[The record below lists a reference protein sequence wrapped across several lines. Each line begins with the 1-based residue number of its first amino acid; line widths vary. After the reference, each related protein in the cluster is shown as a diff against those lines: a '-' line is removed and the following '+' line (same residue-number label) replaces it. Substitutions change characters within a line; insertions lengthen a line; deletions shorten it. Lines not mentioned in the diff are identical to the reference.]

1 MAALV
6 AWRTAKLRCPIAQ
19 HGSHEPAGEGMTQPA
34 VNTEQVTALFEERQR
49 FEAWLSML
57 ESKRASTP
65 AHIFERVYAD
75 YASRLA
81 QVIEE
86 LGSHRAALQELERAY
101 MDRLT
106 TLDADDAK
114 NRDEA
119 LEAEL
124 RSTVGEL
131 SPEHHEEVRSR
142 TETAMAAVADERSH
156 VAAEL
161 AKLRAMLEA
170 SGAAPTVATPAAPQI
185 PEPPQRRQPMAAGA
199 PSGPPKREE
208 SQLTFDRAPQT
219 PLRPAAQAV
228 PAPAAEMQPGS
239 AAGRRNSAPD
249 VRAAT
254 GGPFDDLEF
263 LKTMIEP
270 RTSGEGVAV
279 GSGAGTQSSGSRSAA
294 SGAIGSQTPP
304 QVASTTGASLPAVG
318 RAVEEN
324 SLPKEGGHDQVKTLK
339 CQECGT
345 LNYPT
350 EWYCE
355 RCGAELAAL

>member
-1 MAALV
+1 
-6 AWRTAKLRCPIAQ
+6 
-19 HGSHEPAGEGMTQPA
+19 MTDPA

-49 FEAWLSML
+49 YESWLAML
-57 ESKRASTP
+57 ESKRAVTP
-65 AHIFERVYAD
+65 QHIFERVHAD
-75 YASRLA
+75 YAARLA
-81 QVIEE
+81 RVVEE
-86 LGSHRAALQELERAY
+86 LGSHRAALQDLERSF
-101 MDRLT
+101 MERLSS
-106 TLDADDAK
+106 LDVDDAK
-114 NRDEA
+114 NRDEM

-131 SPEHHEEVRSR
+131 SQEHHEEVRSR
-142 TETAMAAVADERSH
+142 TQTALAAVADERSH

-170 SGAAPTVATPAAPQI
+170 SGGTPASATAAAAATQPVAPPAPQRSA
-185 PEPPQRRQPMAAGA
+185 PAPQGGA
-199 PSGPPKREE
+199 PRRDDWQQQP
-208 SQLTFDRAPQT
+208 FDRATQT
-219 PLRPAAQAV
+219 PARPAAAASS
-228 PAPAAEMQPGS
+228 APMQDTQPGS
-239 AAGRRNSAPD
+239 AAPRRISAPD
-249 VRAAT
+249 VGPT

-279 GSGAGTQSSGSRSAA
+279 GSGASAPGSRSA

-304 QVASTTGASLPAVG
+304 QQVASTTGASLPTVG
-318 RAVEEN
+318 RAIEEN
-324 SLPKEGGHDQVKTLK
+324 TLPKEGGQDQVKTLK

>member
-1 MAALV
+1 
-6 AWRTAKLRCPIAQ
+6 
-19 HGSHEPAGEGMTQPA
+19 MTDPA
-34 VNTEQVTALFEERQR
+34 VNTEKVTALFEERQR
-49 FEAWLSML
+49 YESWLAML
-57 ESKRASTP
+57 ESKRAATP
-65 AHIFERVYAD
+65 QHIFERVHAD
-75 YASRLA
+75 YAARLA
-81 QVIEE
+81 RVVEE
-86 LGSHRAALQELERAY
+86 LGSHRAALQDLERSF
-101 MDRLT
+101 MERLSS
-106 TLDADDAK
+106 LDVDDAK

-131 SPEHHEEVRSR
+131 SLEHHEEVQSR
-142 TETAMAAVADERSH
+142 TQTALAAVADERSY

-161 AKLRAMLEA
+161 AKLRTMLEA
-170 SGAAPTVATPAAPQI
+170 SGATPASASRAAAPNQPVAQPAQQRSAQAPPSGAPKRDDWQQLPFDRPGQTPARPAVAASAAPTADT
-185 PEPPQRRQPMAAGA
+185 
-199 PSGPPKREE
+199 
-208 SQLTFDRAPQT
+208 
-219 PLRPAAQAV
+219 
-228 PAPAAEMQPGS
+228 QPGS
-239 AAGRRNSAPD
+239 AAPRRNSAPD
-249 VRAAT
+249 VGPT

-279 GSGAGTQSSGSRSAA
+279 GSGASAPSGASRSA
-294 SGAIGSQTPP
+294 SIGSQTPP
-304 QVASTTGASLPAVG
+304 QQVASTTGASLPTVG

-324 SLPKEGGHDQVKTLK
+324 TLPKEGGQDQVKTLK

>member
-1 MAALV
+1 
-6 AWRTAKLRCPIAQ
+6 
-19 HGSHEPAGEGMTQPA
+19 MTDPA

-49 FEAWLSML
+49 FESWLAML
-57 ESKRASTP
+57 ESKRATTP
-65 AHIFERVYAD
+65 AHIFERVHAD
-75 YASRLA
+75 YAARLA
-81 QVIEE
+81 RVVEE
-86 LGSHRAALQELERAY
+86 LGSHRAALQDLEHNF
-101 MDRLT
+101 MERLSS
-106 TLDADDAK
+106 LDVDDAK

-131 SPEHHEEVRSR
+131 SAERHEEVRSR
-142 TETAMAAVADERSH
+142 TQTVLAAVADERSH

-161 AKLRAMLEA
+161 AKLRTMLEA
-170 SGAAPTVATPAAPQI
+170 SGGTPASARPAVSTNQPAAQPSQQRPAAAPQSG
-185 PEPPQRRQPMAAGA
+185 AG
-199 PSGPPKREE
+199 KRDDWQ
-208 SQLTFDRAPQT
+208 QLSFDRAAQT
-219 PLRPAAQAV
+219 PARPAAAASA
-228 PAPAAEMQPGS
+228 APMADTQPGS
-239 AAGRRNSAPD
+239 AAPRRNSAPD
-249 VRAAT
+249 VRPT

-279 GSGAGTQSSGSRSAA
+279 GSGASAPASRSA

-304 QVASTTGASLPAVG
+304 QQVASTTGASLPTVG

-324 SLPKEGGHDQVKTLK
+324 SLPKEGGQDQVKTLK

>member
-1 MAALV
+1 
-6 AWRTAKLRCPIAQ
+6 
-19 HGSHEPAGEGMTQPA
+19 MTEPA

-49 FEAWLSML
+49 YESWLAML
-57 ESKRASTP
+57 EAKRAGTP
-65 AHIFERVYAD
+65 SHIFERVHAD
-75 YASRLA
+75 YAARLA
-81 QVIEE
+81 RVVEE
-86 LGSHRAALQELERAY
+86 LGSHRSALQNLERSF
-101 MDRLT
+101 MERLT

-131 SPEHHEEVRSR
+131 SAEDHEEIRSR
-142 TETAMAAVADERSH
+142 TETALAAVADERSH
-156 VAAEL
+156 VAEEL

-170 SGAAPTVATPAAPQI
+170 SGGTPASAPAVAPAGQAPDSQRRPAAVPQPANKRDDWQQLSFERGAQTPARPAAAAAATPA
-185 PEPPQRRQPMAAGA
+185 
-199 PSGPPKREE
+199 S
-208 SQLTFDRAPQT
+208 D
-219 PLRPAAQAV
+219 V
-228 PAPAAEMQPGS
+228 PPGS
-239 AAGRRNSAPD
+239 ATPRRNSGPD
-249 VRAAT
+249 VRPT

-263 LKTMIEP
+263 LKTMLEP

-279 GSGAGTQSSGSRSAA
+279 GSGAGTQGSGSRSAA
-294 SGAIGSQTPP
+294 SGAIGSHTPP
-304 QVASTTGASLPAVG
+304 QVSSTTGASLPTVG

-324 SLPKEGGHDQVKTLK
+324 TLPKEGGQDQVKTLK

>member
-1 MAALV
+1 
-6 AWRTAKLRCPIAQ
+6 
-19 HGSHEPAGEGMTQPA
+19 MTQPA
-34 VNTEQVTALFEERQR
+34 VNTEKVTALFEERQR
-49 FEAWLSML
+49 YESWLSML
-57 ESKRASTP
+57 ESKRANTP
-65 AHIFERVYAD
+65 THIFERVFAD

-81 QVIEE
+81 QVVEE
-86 LGSHRAALQELERAY
+86 LGSHRAALQELERSY
-101 MDRLT
+101 MERLT
-106 TLDADDAK
+106 ALDADDAK

-131 SPEHHEEVRSR
+131 SPEDHEEVRGR
-142 TETAMAAVADERSH
+142 TETALAAVADERSH

-161 AKLRAMLEA
+161 AKLRAMVEA
-170 SGAAPTVATPAAPQI
+170 SGGTPSVPAPAAPAPVAAQM
-185 PEPPQRRQPMAAGA
+185 PEQQRRPAAAAPQQPVA
-199 PSGPPKREE
+199 PKRDD
-208 SQLTFDRAPQT
+208 SQLTFDRPA
-219 PLRPAAQAV
+219 RPAAQ
-228 PAPAAEMQPGS
+228 PAAANPVAEQQPGS
-239 AAGRRNSAPD
+239 AAARRNSAPD

-279 GSGAGTQSSGSRSAA
+279 GSGAGTPATGSRAAA
-294 SGAIGSQTPP
+294 SGSAIGTHTPP
-304 QVASTTGASLPAVG
+304 QVSSTTGASLPAVG
-318 RAVEEN
+318 RAVEE
-324 SLPKEGGHDQVKTLK
+324 SALPKEGGQDQVKTLK

>member
-1 MAALV
+1 
-6 AWRTAKLRCPIAQ
+6 
-19 HGSHEPAGEGMTQPA
+19 MTQPA

-75 YASRLA
+75 YAARLT

-86 LGSHRAALQELERAY
+86 LGSHRSALQELERSY

-142 TETAMAAVADERSH
+142 TETALAAVADERSH
-156 VAAEL
+156 VATEL

-170 SGAAPTVATPAAPQI
+170 SGAAPAVAAAAPQA
-185 PEPPQRRQPMAAGA
+185 PEPRRQPVAAA
-199 PSGPPKREE
+199 ALSGPQKRED
-208 SQLTFDRAPQT
+208 SQLTFERPPQT
-219 PLRPAAQAV
+219 PVRPAAQAV

-239 AAGRRNSAPD
+239 AAARRNSAPD

-279 GSGAGTQSSGSRSAA
+279 GSGAATQSSGSRSAA

-304 QVASTTGASLPAVG
+304 QVSSTTGASLPAVG
-318 RAVEEN
+318 RAVEE
-324 SLPKEGGHDQVKTLK
+324 STLPKEGGQDQVKTLK

>member
-1 MAALV
+1 
-6 AWRTAKLRCPIAQ
+6 
-19 HGSHEPAGEGMTQPA
+19 MTQPA

-65 AHIFERVYAD
+65 AHIFERVYGD

-86 LGSHRAALQELERAY
+86 LGSHRAALQDLERSY
-101 MDRLT
+101 MDRIT

-142 TETAMAAVADERSH
+142 TETALAAVADERSH

-170 SGAAPTVATPAAPQI
+170 SGASPAVGAPATPPPM
-185 PEPPQRRQPMAAGA
+185 PEPAQRRQPAAAGA
-199 PSGPPKREE
+199 QPGANRRDE
-208 SQLTFDRAPQT
+208 SQLSFDRSAQT
-219 PLRPAAQAV
+219 PARPAAQTVA
-228 PAPAAEMQPGS
+228 APAAEAQPGS
-239 AAGRRNSAPD
+239 AAARRNSAPD

-294 SGAIGSQTPP
+294 SGTIGSHTPP
-304 QVASTTGASLPAVG
+304 QVSSTTGASLPAVG

-324 SLPKEGGHDQVKTLK
+324 SLPKEGGQDQVKTLK

>member
-1 MAALV
+1 
-6 AWRTAKLRCPIAQ
+6 
-19 HGSHEPAGEGMTQPA
+19 MTDPA

-49 FEAWLSML
+49 FESWLAML
-57 ESKRASTP
+57 ESKRATTP
-65 AHIFERVYAD
+65 AHIFERVHAD
-75 YASRLA
+75 YAARLA
-81 QVIEE
+81 RVVEE
-86 LGSHRAALQELERAY
+86 LGSHRAALQDLEHNF
-101 MDRLT
+101 MERLAS
-106 TLDADDAK
+106 LDVDDAK

-131 SPEHHEEVRSR
+131 SAEHHEEVRSR
-142 TETAMAAVADERSH
+142 TQTALAAVADERSH

-161 AKLRAMLEA
+161 TRLRTMLEA
-170 SGAAPTVATPAAPQI
+170 SGGTPASATPAVATNQPAAQ
-185 PEPPQRRQPMAAGA
+185 PSQQRQAAATQGGA
-199 PSGPPKREE
+199 GKRDDWQ
-208 SQLTFDRAPQT
+208 QLSFDRGAQT
-219 PLRPAAQAV
+219 PARPAA
-228 PAPAAEMQPGS
+228 AASATPMADTQPGS
-239 AAGRRNSAPD
+239 AAPRRNSAPD
-249 VRAAT
+249 VRPT

-279 GSGAGTQSSGSRSAA
+279 GSGASAPASR
-294 SGAIGSQTPP
+294 AIGSQTPP
-304 QVASTTGASLPAVG
+304 QQVASTTGASLPTVG

-324 SLPKEGGHDQVKTLK
+324 SLPKEGGQDQVKTLK

>member
-1 MAALV
+1 
-6 AWRTAKLRCPIAQ
+6 
-19 HGSHEPAGEGMTQPA
+19 MTDPA

-49 FEAWLSML
+49 YESWLAML
-57 ESKRASTP
+57 EAKRATTP
-65 AHIFERVYAD
+65 AHIFERVHAD
-75 YASRLA
+75 YATRLA
-81 QVIEE
+81 RVVEE
-86 LGSHRAALQELERAY
+86 LGSHRAALQDLESSF
-101 MDRLT
+101 MERLAL
-106 TLDADDAK
+106 LDVDDAK

-131 SPEHHEEVRSR
+131 SVEHHEEVRSR
-142 TETAMAAVADERSH
+142 TQTALAAVADERSH
-156 VAAEL
+156 VAEEL
-161 AKLRAMLEA
+161 AKLRTMLEA
-170 SGAAPTVATPAAPQI
+170 SGGTPASAAPAVTNQPAPPP
-185 PEPPQRRQPMAAGA
+185 PEQRR
-199 PSGPPKREE
+199 
-208 SQLTFDRAPQT
+208 
-219 PLRPAAQAV
+219 
-228 PAPAAEMQPGS
+228 PAPAAQGVAGKRDDWQQVNFDRAAQTPARPAAAASAAPMNDTQPGS
-239 AAGRRNSAPD
+239 AAPRRTSAPD
-249 VRAAT
+249 VRPT

-279 GSGAGTQSSGSRSAA
+279 GSGASAPASRSA

-304 QVASTTGASLPAVG
+304 QQVASTTGASLPTVG

-324 SLPKEGGHDQVKTLK
+324 MLPKEGGQDQVKTLK

>member
-1 MAALV
+1 
-6 AWRTAKLRCPIAQ
+6 
-19 HGSHEPAGEGMTQPA
+19 MTQPA

-49 FEAWLSML
+49 FEAWLSLL

-86 LGSHRAALQELERAY
+86 LGSHRAALQELERSY
-101 MDRLT
+101 MDRIT

-142 TETAMAAVADERSH
+142 TETALASVADERSH

-161 AKLRAMLEA
+161 AKLRAMVEA
-170 SGAAPTVATPAAPQI
+170 SGATPVVAAPAPAAPRA
-185 PEPPQRRQPMAAGA
+185 PEPPQRRQPTTAGA
-199 PSGPPKREE
+199 PSGPQKRDDF
-208 SQLTFDRAPQT
+208 QLALDRAPQT
-219 PLRPAAQAV
+219 PARPAAQAV
-228 PAPAAEMQPGS
+228 PAPAAETQPGS
-239 AAGRRNSAPD
+239 AAARRNSAPD

-279 GSGAGTQSSGSRSAA
+279 GSGAGAQQSTGSRSAA
-294 SGAIGSQTPP
+294 IG
-304 QVASTTGASLPAVG
+304 
-318 RAVEEN
+318 RDRN
-324 SLPKEGGHDQVKTLK
+324 
-339 CQECGT
+339 
-345 LNYPT
+345 
-350 EWYCE
+350 
-355 RCGAELAAL
+355 AARRLR

>member
-1 MAALV
+1 
-6 AWRTAKLRCPIAQ
+6 
-19 HGSHEPAGEGMTQPA
+19 MTDQA

-49 FEAWLSML
+49 YESWLAML
-57 ESKRASTP
+57 EAKRATTP
-65 AHIFERVYAD
+65 AHIFERVHAD
-75 YASRLA
+75 YAARLA
-81 QVIEE
+81 RVVEE
-86 LGSHRAALQELERAY
+86 LGSHRAALQNLERSF
-101 MDRLT
+101 MERLSS
-106 TLDADDAK
+106 LDVDDAK

-131 SPEHHEEVRSR
+131 SEEHHEEVRSR
-142 TETAMAAVADERSH
+142 TQTALAAVADARSH

-161 AKLRAMLEA
+161 TRLRTMLEA
-170 SGAAPTVATPAAPQI
+170 SGGTPASAAPGAAANQPAAQPPEQRRPAAAPQSG
-185 PEPPQRRQPMAAGA
+185 AGKQDDWQQM
-199 PSGPPKREE
+199 P
-208 SQLTFDRAPQT
+208 FDRAPQT
-219 PLRPAAQAV
+219 PARPAA
-228 PAPAAEMQPGS
+228 AASATTSDTQPGS
-239 AAGRRNSAPD
+239 AAPRRNSAPD
-249 VRAAT
+249 VGPT

-279 GSGAGTQSSGSRSAA
+279 GSGASAPGSRA

-304 QVASTTGASLPAVG
+304 QQVASTTGASLPTVG

-324 SLPKEGGHDQVKTLK
+324 TLPREGGQDQVKTLK

>member
-1 MAALV
+1 
-6 AWRTAKLRCPIAQ
+6 
-19 HGSHEPAGEGMTQPA
+19 MTDPA
-34 VNTEQVTALFEERQR
+34 VNTEKVTALFEERQR
-49 FEAWLSML
+49 FESWLAML
-57 ESKRASTP
+57 ESKRATTP
-65 AHIFERVYAD
+65 AHIFERVHAD
-75 YASRLA
+75 YAARLA
-81 QVIEE
+81 RVVEE
-86 LGSHRAALQELERAY
+86 LGSHRAALQDLERNF
-101 MDRLT
+101 MERLAS
-106 TLDADDAK
+106 LDVDDAK

-131 SPEHHEEVRSR
+131 SAEHHEEVRSR
-142 TETAMAAVADERSH
+142 TQTALAAVADERSY

-161 AKLRAMLEA
+161 AKLRTMLEA
-170 SGAAPTVATPAAPQI
+170 SGGTPASATPVAVVASSQPAA
-185 PEPPQRRQPMAAGA
+185 QP
-199 PSGPPKREE
+199 
-208 SQLTFDRAPQT
+208 SQ
-219 PLRPAAQAV
+219 RPAAAAQSGAGKRDDWQQASFDRSQQT
-228 PAPAAEMQPGS
+228 PARPAAASAAPMTDTQPGS
-239 AAGRRNSAPD
+239 AAPRRNSAPD
-249 VRAAT
+249 VRPT

-279 GSGAGTQSSGSRSAA
+279 GSGASAPGGASRSA
-294 SGAIGSQTPP
+294 SIGSQTPP
-304 QVASTTGASLPAVG
+304 QQVASTTGASLPTVG

>member
-1 MAALV
+1 
-6 AWRTAKLRCPIAQ
+6 
-19 HGSHEPAGEGMTQPA
+19 MTDPA
-34 VNTEQVTALFEERQR
+34 VNTEKVTALFEERQR
-49 FEAWLSML
+49 FESWLAML
-57 ESKRASTP
+57 ESKRATTP
-65 AHIFERVYAD
+65 AHIFERVHAD
-75 YASRLA
+75 YAARLA
-81 QVIEE
+81 RVVEE
-86 LGSHRAALQELERAY
+86 LGSHRAALQDLEHNF
-101 MDRLT
+101 MERLT
-106 TLDADDAK
+106 SLDVDDAK

-131 SPEHHEEVRSR
+131 SAEHHEEVRSR
-142 TETAMAAVADERSH
+142 TQTALAAVADERSH

-161 AKLRAMLEA
+161 AKLRTMLEA
-170 SGAAPTVATPAAPQI
+170 SGGTPASAPAAAAPNQAAAQPSMQQRPPAAAPHGG
-185 PEPPQRRQPMAAGA
+185 AA
-199 PSGPPKREE
+199 KRDEW
-208 SQLTFDRAPQT
+208 QQVPFDRAVQT
-219 PLRPAAQAV
+219 PARPAAAASA
-228 PAPAAEMQPGS
+228 APMADTQPGS
-239 AAGRRNSAPD
+239 AAPRRNSAPD
-249 VRAAT
+249 VGPT

-279 GSGAGTQSSGSRSAA
+279 GSGAGAPASRSA

-304 QVASTTGASLPAVG
+304 QQVASTTGASLPTVG

-324 SLPKEGGHDQVKTLK
+324 TLPKEGGQDQVKTLK

>member
-1 MAALV
+1 
-6 AWRTAKLRCPIAQ
+6 
-19 HGSHEPAGEGMTQPA
+19 MTDQA

-49 FEAWLSML
+49 YESWLAML
-57 ESKRASTP
+57 EAKRATTP
-65 AHIFERVYAD
+65 AHIFERVHAD
-75 YASRLA
+75 YAARLA
-81 QVIEE
+81 RVVEE
-86 LGSHRAALQELERAY
+86 LGSHRAALQNLERSF
-101 MDRLT
+101 MERLSS
-106 TLDADDAK
+106 LDVDDAK

-131 SPEHHEEVRSR
+131 SEEHHEEVRAR
-142 TETAMAAVADERSH
+142 TQTALAAVADERSH

-161 AKLRAMLEA
+161 TRLRTMLEA
-170 SGAAPTVATPAAPQI
+170 SGGTPASAAPAAATNQPAAQPPEQLRPAAAPQSG
-185 PEPPQRRQPMAAGA
+185 AG
-199 PSGPPKREE
+199 KRDDW
-208 SQLTFDRAPQT
+208 QQMPFDRAPQA
-219 PLRPAAQAV
+219 PARPAA
-228 PAPAAEMQPGS
+228 AASATTSDTQPGS
-239 AAGRRNSAPD
+239 ASPRRNSAPD
-249 VRAAT
+249 VGPT

-279 GSGAGTQSSGSRSAA
+279 GSGASAPASRA

-304 QVASTTGASLPAVG
+304 QQVASTTGASLPTVG

-324 SLPKEGGHDQVKTLK
+324 TLPREGGQDQVKTLK

>member
-1 MAALV
+1 
-6 AWRTAKLRCPIAQ
+6 
-19 HGSHEPAGEGMTQPA
+19 MTEPA

-49 FEAWLSML
+49 YESWLSML
-57 ESKRASTP
+57 EGKRANTP
-65 AHIFERVYAD
+65 THIFERVHAD
-75 YASRLA
+75 YAARLA
-81 QVIEE
+81 RVVEQ
-86 LGSHRAALQELERAY
+86 LASHRAALEALERTF

-106 TLDADDAK
+106 ALDVDDAK

-131 SPEHHEEVRSR
+131 SPDDHDEIRSR
-142 TETAMAAVADERSH
+142 TQTALAAVADERSQ
-156 VAAEL
+156 VASEL

-170 SGAAPTVATPAAPQI
+170 SGGTPAAP
-185 PEPPQRRQPMAAGA
+185 
-199 PSGPPKREE
+199 
-208 SQLTFDRAPQT
+208 
-219 PLRPAAQAV
+219 PAAAAPASQPAESPRR
-228 PAPAAEMQPGS
+228 PAPAAQPAVASRREDAQQLPFDRGMQTPARPAAAAAASTDVQPGS
-239 AAGRRNSAPD
+239 AAPRRNSSPE
-249 VRAAT
+249 VRPS

-279 GSGAGTQSSGSRSAA
+279 GSGAGTQGSGSRAAA

-304 QVASTTGASLPAVG
+304 QVASTTGASLPTVG

-324 SLPKEGGHDQVKTLK
+324 TLPKEGGQDQVKTLK